1 MYDIDDIELSV
12 VVIVGCFAVL
22 FSNVQCVLSQ
32 CNTRLRLLHLLNM
45 YMTMYI
51 INNLKAND
59 CNYIYQRFQHTNEAK
74 WVILYCIDHLTRLY
88 AAGVCSFKQKE
99 L

>member
-1 MYDIDDIELSV
+1 
-12 VVIVGCFAVL
+12 
-22 FSNVQCVLSQ
+22 
-32 CNTRLRLLHLLNM
+32 
-45 YMTMYI
+45 MYI

-59 CNYIYQRFQHTNEAK
+59 CYYIYQRFQHINEAK

-88 AAGVCSFKQKE
+88 AAGVCNFKEKE